1 MDLLGSREH
10 ILKTPQSFLRQLYYA
25 LPGIPKIMNAPPRL
39 RGGRVGCGPG
49 DFLKIRIRA
58 IDGGERTGDMKHKGD
73 NATEGKRKRVRERDK
88 G

>member
-1 MDLLGSREH
+1 
-10 ILKTPQSFLRQLYYA
+10 
-25 LPGIPKIMNAPPRL
+25 MNAPPRL

-49 DFLKIRIRA
+49 DFLKIIIRA

-88 G
+88 GERLGEGTEGRG

>member
-1 MDLLGSREH
+1 M
-10 ILKTPQSFLRQLYYA
+10 
-25 LPGIPKIMNAPPRL
+25 LPPGYGGEGFRGLEVLEFIQDPIRTSDNAS
-39 RGGRVGCGPG
+39 CGPG

-73 NATEGKRKRVRERDK
+73 NAAEGKRKRVRERDK